1 MRIASV
7 RSEKAMLAEDWTAL
21 REDAEQLF
29 TPGTAV
35 KEQDLFAGRAEQI
48 SKLAQRIRLA
58 GCPRVAGGFFLL
70 GQRQSFDVSASRR
83 SSSRS
88 TASRIRSDRFSFGF
102 NTPSILASVPFGR

>member
-70 GQRQSFDVSASRR
+70 GQRV
-83 SSSRS
+83 SSRAQVVS
-88 TASRIRSDRFSFGF
+88 
-102 NTPSILASVPFGR
+102 